1 MTQSEHQTEADQL
14 AEKLESSTPANKE
27 EEREDEEEYLKGLDR
42 DKTQREHDRE
52 QDARDIVNES
62 VRKIIQ
68 VISYVIIISIAAV
81 AWHFI
86 LPEWLGWLTEYQLS
100 SLLKFLLSSIV
111 VSSVSSFYRH
121 YLTPT

>member
-1 MTQSEHQTEADQL
+1 MTQNEHQTEADQL
-14 AEKLESSTPANKE
+14 AERLESSAPANRE
-27 EEREDEEEYLKGLDR
+27 EEQEDEEEYRKDLDR
-42 DKTQREHDRE
+42 DKTQREHHRE
-52 QDARDIVNES
+52 QDARDVVNES
-62 VRKIIQ
+62 VRRIIE

-86 LPEWLGWLTEYQLS
+86 LPEWLGWLTKDQLS
-100 SLLKFLLSSIV
+100 SLLKFLLSSII